1 MKHIRNFSI
10 IAHIDHGKSTLADRL
25 IQRCGGLQDRE
36 MSAQVLDSMDLEK
49 ERGIT
54 IKAQTAALQYTARD
68 GQVYNLNLIDTPG
81 HVDFSYEV
89 SRSLSACEGA
99 LLVVDASQGV
109 EAQTVANCY
118 TALDLG
124 VEVLPVLNKMDL
136 PQADPENAKQ
146 EIEEVIGIDA
156 SGAVPCSA
164 KTGMGIDDILE
175 LVVAKVPAPR
185 GNPAAPL
192 RAMIID
198 SWYDAYVGVVMLVR
212 VVDGRLARGDRI
224 KLMATEAT
232 YNAEK
237 LGVFTPAN
245 LPMDSLEAGQVGYVI
260 AGIKELKAAKV
271 GDTVTV
277 VKASSGAN
285 LPSATEP
292 LPGFK
297 EVQPQV
303 FAGLYPSEASEYE
316 ALRDALEKL
325 QLNDSALRYEPEV
338 SQALGF
344 GFRCGFLG
352 LLHMEIVQERLE
364 REFDQDLITTAPSVV
379 YEVVRGDG
387 EVIMVEN
394 PSKMPDV
401 GRIQEIREPIV
412 TVHLYMPQEYV
423 GPVMTLA
430 NLKRG
435 SQVNM
440 AYHGK
445 QVMLTYDMPLGEIV
459 LDFFDKLKSVSRGY
473 ASMDYEF
480 KEYRASDVVKVDML
494 LNGDKVMTLANL
506 KRGSQVNMAYHG
518 KQVMLTYDMPLGE
531 IVLDFFDK
539 LKSVSRGYASMDY
552 EFKEYRASDVVKV
565 DMLLNGDKVD
575 ALSIIVH
582 RSQSQY
588 RGRAVAAKMREII
601 SRQQFDVIIQA
612 AIGGNIIARETIK
625 ALRKNVIAKCYGG
638 DITRK
643 RKLLEKQK
651 AGKKRMKQIGTV
663 EVPQE
668 AFLAILQVEE

>member
-1 MKHIRNFSI
+1 MNNIRNFSI

-25 IQRCGGLQDRE
+25 IQRCGGLEERDME
-36 MSAQVLDSMDLEK
+36 AQVLDSMDIEK

-54 IKAQTAALQYTARD
+54 IKAQTAALQYKAKD

-124 VEVLPVLNKMDL
+124 VEVVPVLNKMDL
-136 PQADPENAKQ
+136 PNADPENAKA
-146 EIEEVIGIDA
+146 EIEDVIGIDA
-156 SGAVPCSA
+156 TDAIPCSA
-164 KTGMGIDDILE
+164 KTGLGIDEILE
-175 LVVAKVPAPR
+175 AVVAKIPPPQ
-185 GNPAAPL
+185 GNKDAPL

-198 SWYDAYVGVVMLVR
+198 SWFDSYVGVVMLVR
-212 VVDGRLARGDRI
+212 VVDGRLGKGERF
-224 KLMATEAT
+224 KMMATEAV
-232 YNAEK
+232 YNADN

-245 LPMDSLEAGQVGYVI
+245 EPRQSLEAGQVGYII
-260 AGIKELKAAKV
+260 AGIKELQAAKV
-271 GDTVTV
+271 GDTITLE
-277 VKASSGAN
+277 KKLPNN
-285 LPSATEP
+285 LGPAEEA

-297 EVQPQV
+297 EIQPQV
-303 FAGLYPSEASEYE
+303 FAGLYPTEANQYDG
-316 ALRDALEKL
+316 LRDALEKL
-325 QLNDSALRYEPEV
+325 KLNDASLQYEPEV

-379 YEVVRGDG
+379 YQVVMPGDEVV
-387 EVIMVEN
+387 MVEN
-394 PSKMPDV
+394 PSKMPDQ
-401 GRIQEIREPIV
+401 GKLHEIREPIV
-412 TVHLYMPQEYV
+412 TVHLYMPQDYV
-423 GPVMTLA
+423 GAVMTLA
-430 NLKRG
+430 NQKRG
-435 SQVNM
+435 VQMNM
-440 AYHGK
+440 AYHGR
-445 QVMLTYDMPLGEIV
+445 QVMLTYEMPLGEIV

-480 KEYRASDVVKVDML
+480 KEYRASDVVKVDIL
-494 LNGDKVMTLANL
+494 LNG
-506 KRGSQVNMAYHG
+506 
-518 KQVMLTYDMPLGE
+518 E
-531 IVLDFFDK
+531 
-539 LKSVSRGYASMDY
+539 
-552 EFKEYRASDVVKV
+552 
-565 DMLLNGDKVD
+565 KVD

-588 RGRAVAAKMREII
+588 RGRAVVAKMREII
-601 SRQQFDVIIQA
+601 SRQMYDVAIQA
-612 AIGGNIIARETIK
+612 AIGSNIIARETIK
-625 ALRKNVIAKCYGG
+625 ALRKNVLAKCYGG
-638 DITRK
+638 DISRK

-651 AGKKRMKQIGTV
+651 AGKKRMKQIGSV

-668 AFLAILQVEE
+668 AFLAILQVED